1 MNSQYDWILKGAL
14 SRDKPSE
21 AAAEGGI
28 WNGAEQPGGG
38 ERAQW
43 RNGDNLNGKNLTG
56 TSVLVL
62 ELPSPGCW
70 LAGGHMSCLDLS

>member
-1 MNSQYDWILKGAL
+1 MA
-14 SRDKPSE
+14 
-21 AAAEGGI
+21 
-28 WNGAEQPGGG
+28 GGG

-62 ELPSPGCW
+62 ELPSPGC
-70 LAGGHMSCLDLS
+70 